1 MTKAH
6 PPARTPARRTALLSL
21 LLASAAW
28 PALAADTS
36 AAEQLARWNAAAGA
50 SGNVERGRIFFASQH
65 GKEWSCASCHQA
77 PPTRD
82 GKHASTG
89 RRIAPLAPAF
99 NPQAFTE
106 TAKVEGCDLI
116 VMGSHGRKGMEA
128 LFLGSVAQKVLTHA
142 KVPVLIVK
150 S

>member
-6 PPARTPARRTALLSL
+6 PPARTPALRAALLSL

-106 TAKVEGCDLI
+106 TAKVDKWFRRNCKDVLARECTPAEKSDLMAYL
-116 VMGSHGRKGMEA
+116 VSLK
-128 LFLGSVAQKVLTHA
+128 
-142 KVPVLIVK
+142 P
-150 S
+150 

>member
-1 MTKAH
+1 MTTAH
-6 PPARTPARRTALLSL
+6 PPAPTPALRAALLGL
-21 LLASAAW
+21 LLATAVW

-36 AAEQLARWNAAAGA
+36 AAEQLFAG
-50 SGNVERGRIFFASQH
+50 QH
-65 GKEWSCASCHQA
+65 GNDLSCASCHQA

-106 TAKVEGCDLI
+106 TAKVDKWFRRNCKDVLARECTPAEKSDLMAYL
-116 VMGSHGRKGMEA
+116 VSLK
-128 LFLGSVAQKVLTHA
+128 
-142 KVPVLIVK
+142 P
-150 S
+150 

>member
-1 MTKAH
+1 MTTAH
-6 PPARTPARRTALLSL
+6 PPARTPALRAALLSL

-36 AAEQLARWNAAAGA
+36 AAEQLARWNSAAGA
-50 SGNVERGRIFFASQH
+50 SGNVERGRIFFAGQH
-65 GKEWSCASCHQA
+65 GNDLSCASCHQA

-106 TAKVEGCDLI
+106 TAKVDKWFRRNCKDVLARECSPAEKSDLMAYL
-116 VMGSHGRKGMEA
+116 VSLK
-128 LFLGSVAQKVLTHA
+128 
-142 KVPVLIVK
+142 P
-150 S
+150 